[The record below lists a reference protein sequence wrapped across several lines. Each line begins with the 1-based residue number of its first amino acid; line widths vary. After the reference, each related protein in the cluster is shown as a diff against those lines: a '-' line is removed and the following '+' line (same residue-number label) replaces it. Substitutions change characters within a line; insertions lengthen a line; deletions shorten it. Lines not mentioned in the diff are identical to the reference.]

1 VAWWPRVLARL
12 GKRQPNLSLY
22 IQPTSITVRKGQRLR
37 VEAFLQNRGSRPVTL
52 ILPGDGSRMGRR
64 TPVIEWL
71 FTPGG
76 KIRGFEGCGVLN
88 AFRADEVFTLQP
100 DETRIISQWVAPVE
114 LPPVSQCRAFLVYTN
129 DPGLPFMGALQRPHD
144 RAAIAQLLASD
155 KCSVASNEIDITIES
170 QSDCP

>member
-1 VAWWPRVLARL
+1 MAWWPKVLDRL
-12 GKRQPNLSLY
+12 GKREEPNLSLS
-22 IQPTSITVRKGQRLR
+22 IKPTSITVRKGQELS
-37 VEAFLQNRGSRPVTL
+37 VKASLQNRGSRPVTL

-100 DETRIISQWVAPVE
+100 DEMRIISQWVAPLE
-114 LPPVSQCRAFLVYTN
+114 LPPVSQCRAFMVYTN
-129 DPGLPFMGALQRPHD
+129 DPGLPFMGTLQRQYD
-144 RAAIAQLLASD
+144 RAAIARLLASD

-170 QSDCP
+170 